1 MQGQG
6 FDPLELLQHID
17 PARLDYQQWENVG
30 AALKHEGLPVS
41 VWDEWSRTDSRYKA
55 GECEKKWR
63 TIKGSS
69 NPVTV
74 GTLYQYATEQGW
86 QPAPTGHVIDWDDM
100 ISDDGDFRVVDP
112 AWVDPHPSMPA
123 APQSDRPDDLA
134 EYLRI
139 LYSPD
144 EYVGLVIESGYD
156 EEKDKF
162 HPAGSGYYT
171 RTAGEWLDLIE
182 KYRFR
187 ENPFG
192 WIVGDYNAQAG
203 AWIRFNPLDG
213 KGVNDENVTAWRYA
227 LVESDAV
234 SVEKQYSLIQAL
246 ELPVAVMVHSGGKSL
261 HAIVRV
267 DAKSQT
273 EYREKVKFLY
283 EVCDANG
290 LRVDQNNKNPSRL
303 SRMPGVTR
311 GEHRQYIVARNIG
324 KPTWQ
329 DWVDYIEDLRDDLP
343 DIQEFDEIRKNPP
356 ELAPVLIDGA
366 LREGHKMLL
375 SGPSKAG
382 KSFALIELAICIAEG
397 DYWFGRKCYQ
407 GRVLYVN
414 LEVDEASCDRRF
426 LDVYEKMEIHYP
438 TPGMLDVWH
447 LRGAALPLDKL
458 VPKLIRRAKDK
469 HYKAIIVDPIYKV
482 LTGDENNAS
491 EMAAFCNQF
500 DKVCRQLGASVIY
513 CHHHSKGQQSGKT
526 AMDRASGS
534 GVFARDP
541 DALVDF
547 LQMKVP
553 GENVPEEGATAWKI
567 TWTLREFK
575 PPKEDYYWFTWPI
588 HQHDE
593 EGVICRALPDDS
605 EGGKPNKQTLK
616 QTRLMQFDYVYDKL
630 FAENNGAVTLEDMVN
645 GLQPDNK
652 GNPLKPDS
660 LKTQYF
666 GPPPDGVGDRYR
678 VDGKY
683 IFRK

>member
-6 FDPLELLQHID
+6 FDPLELLHHID
-17 PARLDYQQWENVG
+17 PAQLTYQEWENVL
-30 AALKHEGLPVS
+30 AAGKHEGLS
-41 VWDEWSRTDSRYKA
+41 ADILDEWSKADSRYKA
-55 GECEKKWR
+55 GEVEKKLR
-63 TIKGSS
+63 TIKGAG
-69 NPVTV
+69 NPVTA
-74 GTLYQYATEQGW
+74 GTLYHYAVEQGW

-144 EYVGLVIESGYD
+144 EYVGLVIESSYD

-192 WIVGDYNAQAG
+192 WIVGDYNPQAG

-213 KGVNDENVTAWRYA
+213 RGVNDENVTAWRYA

-329 DWVDYIEDLRDDLP
+329 DWVDYIEDLRDELP
-343 DIQEFDEIRKNPP
+343 EDEDGHAELLERPPLAP
-356 ELAPVLIDGA
+356 ELIEGVL
-366 LREGHKMLL
+366 RQGHKMLL

-382 KSFALIELAICIAEG
+382 KSFALIELATAINEG
-397 DYWFGRKCYQ
+397 GYWFGHKCKK
-407 GRVLYVN
+407 GAVFYVN
-414 LEVDEASCDRRF
+414 LEVDRPSFIGRLIEVRESLGLSQSPEPDLLR
-426 LDVYEKMEIHYP
+426 L
-438 TPGMLDVWH
+438 WH
-447 LRGAALPLDKL
+447 LRGVAMPLDKL
-458 VPKLIRRAKDK
+458 VPKLIRRIKDEQ
-469 HYKAIIVDPIYKV
+469 YLAVIIDPIYKV
-482 LTGDENNAS
+482 LTGDENSAS
-491 EMAAFCNQF
+491 DMAAFCNQF
-500 DKVCRQLGASVIY
+500 DKICRSIGASVIY
-513 CHHHSKGQQSGKT
+513 CHHHSKGQQSGKS

-553 GENVPEEGATAWKI
+553 ASNQMPGATAWKI
-567 TWTLREFK
+567 SYTLREF
-575 PPKEDYYWFTWPI
+575 PTPDPEYYWFKWPI
-588 HQHDE
+588 HIADE
-593 EGVICRALPDDS
+593 CGDITRGINDTGEYRPSQSDVKSA
-605 EGGKPNKQTLK
+605 
-616 QTRLMQFDYVYDKL
+616 RLMQWDLLYEDLYKRNKGKFVTTNQM
-630 FAENNGAVTLEDMVN
+630 AEA
-645 GLQPDNK
+645 LQPN
-652 GNPLKPDS
+652 S
-660 LKTQYF
+660 
-666 GPPPDGVGDRYR
+666 DGTPCSTDTVKRYIR
-678 VDGKY
+678 EDLAGKY
-683 IFRK
+683 GYDDAKIYKITS